1 MQPPTGR
8 QMGPTAPRRR
18 ARRTELF
25 RIGQVAALVGVSPSS
40 LRNWETLGLFK
51 AARTQAK
58 YRLYSRQ
65 TIAQLRQI
73 KYLRQVKGVNTAGI
87 LQMRKDGSSE
97 AVPDSLNRSPDVSPR
112 LAQLRREN
120 NLTLSQVAQ
129 STKLSTSFLSAIE
142 RGQANPSIAA
152 LQKLAGLYNTSVL
165 SFFDG
170 EREQRKLV
178 RPKDRRILNSA
189 PGVQMELLA
198 LGSTQ
203 MEAHLFRIAPRASSG
218 GSYHHKGEEFL
229 YMLQG
234 KLEIWLDEIERYV
247 LEPGDSLYFKSTQSH
262 RWCSLTDR
270 ECVLLWVNTPPTF

>member
-1 MQPPTGR
+1 
-8 QMGPTAPRRR
+8 
-18 ARRTELF
+18 
-25 RIGQVAALVGVSPSS
+25 
-40 LRNWETLGLFK
+40 
-51 AARTQAK
+51 
-58 YRLYSRQ
+58 
-65 TIAQLRQI
+65 
-73 KYLRQVKGVNTAGI
+73 VKGVNTAGI
-87 LQMRKDGSSE
+87 LQMRKEGSPD
-97 AVPDSLNRSPDVSPR
+97 AAPDSLHRSPDVSPR
-112 LAQLRREN
+112 LAQLRRES

-129 STKLSTSFLSAIE
+129 STRLSTSFLSAIE

-152 LQKLAGLYNTSVL
+152 LQKLAELYKTSVL

-170 EREQRKLV
+170 EREHRKLV
-178 RPKDRRILNSA
+178 RPKDRRILNSG

-198 LGSTQ
+198 FGSTQ
-203 MEAHLFRIAPRASSG
+203 MEAHLFRIAPRSSSG

-247 LEPGDSLYFKSTQSH
+247 LESGDSLYFKSTQSH